1 MLQVQQG
8 PVTATNE
15 SRQRTSVLRY
25 ILDTKAHHAV
35 LSITQTAPVLDT
47 VDKLCEG
54 HVGALLVMQDTHPIG
69 ILSERDLLTRVL
81 LKRLD
86 PARTRVSEVM
96 TRDVVAVSI
105 DATPEEVMAIMTER
119 RCRHLPVIENDSI
132 VGIISI
138 GDVVRWASRT
148 QEFQIQSLEDYICGK
163 YPG

>member
-1 MLQVQQG
+1 MQVQQG
-8 PVTATNE
+8 PVTATHE
-15 SRQRTSVLRY
+15 PRQRTNLIRY
-25 ILDTKAHHAV
+25 ILETKAHREV
-35 LSITQTAPVLDT
+35 LSIAQSAPILDA
-47 VDKLCEG
+47 VDKLCAG
-54 HVGALLVMQDTHPIG
+54 RVGALLVMQDTHPIG

-81 LKRLD
+81 LKRRD

-119 RCRHLPVIENDSI
+119 RCRHLPVIEDDSI

-148 QEFQIQSLEDYICGK
+148 QEYQIRSLEDYITGR